1 MRNLALSLGIGVL
14 IITLFLGVI
23 VVYAQ
28 DNLGDSP
35 VVTLKASL
43 DKRVVTI
50 GERVQYTVTLA
61 CGKDVDVE
69 FPATAQTLGDF
80 TVKESVLKSSV
91 WFGKKRSF
99 CRYILEAYT
108 TGELTIPKL
117 AIKYKGK
124 ADKDWREAR
133 SDEQKVEVKSLLA
146 KAKDMND
153 IRDIKGPVTA
163 SAAKPWFVLAGGV
176 LLTLLLLCYYRFW
189 KRNKTA
195 PALPVRAAHEIAF
208 EQLDELRRRDLIS
221 QGKIKEYFI
230 EVSGIVRHY
239 LENRFSLKAPEMTTE
254 EFLIHLRDGSRLRP
268 EHKTLLKDFL
278 VACDLV
284 KFAKYAPNPQ
294 EIDMSYQFARNFVE
308 QTKEQAQIK

>member
-1 MRNLALSLGIGVL
+1 MRNFSLSLGIGVL

-28 DNLGDSP
+28 DNPGDDP
-35 VVTLKASL
+35 IVTLKASL

-50 GERVQYTVTLA
+50 GERIQYTVTLA

-69 FPATAQTLGDF
+69 FPSTAQTLGDF
-80 TVKESVLKSSV
+80 TVKEAVLKSSV
-91 WFGKKRSF
+91 RFGKKRSF

-108 TGELTIPKL
+108 TGELTIPQL

-133 SDEQKVEVKSLLA
+133 SDEQKIEVKSLLA
-146 KAKDMND
+146 KAKDMTD
-153 IRDIKGPVTA
+153 IRDIKGPVMV
-163 SAAKPWFVLAGGV
+163 SARKQWFALFGAVIFSVLAV
-176 LLTLLLLCYYRFW
+176 FLLRSRR
-189 KRNKTA
+189 RNKSA
-195 PALPVRAAHEIAF
+195 PVIQARPAHEIAF

-254 EFLIHLRDGSRLRP
+254 EFLLHLRDGSLLKT

-294 EIDMSYQFARNFVE
+294 EIDMTYQFARNFVE
-308 QTKEQAQIK
+308 QTKEQVGTK